1 MKKNLL
7 MILPLMFL
15 SLAANA
21 GERNEIIASYA
32 FGTPVG
38 VSVNRQ
44 KLVSYLTRPYKN
56 DYEKLQ
62 SIAYWIASHIAYDG
76 YKYNNGKISLKELN
90 YEYDALQYR
99 TGICTDYAK
108 LFADMAKDAG
118 ISGVE
123 YVTGYVLENQNR
135 IKRRYTSRDIN
146 GIGHAWNRVQLG
158 KRKFFVDTTY
168 MAEGH
173 IGGDK
178 IRAASSFK
186 HKVDLKKRS
195 YKNTVNMTV
204 CDFFFDFTPEQ
215 ELRQYN
221 TIHLMDKY
229 IN

>member
-62 SIAYWIASHIAYDG
+62 SIAYWIASHIAYDE

-90 YEYDALQYR
+90 YEYDAL
-99 TGICTDYAK
+99 
-108 LFADMAKDAG
+108 
-118 ISGVE
+118 
-123 YVTGYVLENQNR
+123 
-135 IKRRYTSRDIN
+135 
-146 GIGHAWNRVQLG
+146 
-158 KRKFFVDTTY
+158 
-168 MAEGH
+168 
-173 IGGDK
+173 
-178 IRAASSFK
+178 
-186 HKVDLKKRS
+186 
-195 YKNTVNMTV
+195 
-204 CDFFFDFTPEQ
+204 
-215 ELRQYN
+215 
-221 TIHLMDKY
+221 
-229 IN
+229 